1 MADAERRSGRSTTG
15 GATRSQPFLSNRAS
29 GSRADLGRHDR
40 DRRSPNEAGARHHAL
55 VAVEALTSA
64 PAAGATAPA
73 GAPATV
79 AAACGVACSAA
90 PEKRPTDATRHRSN
104 NRRGSVGAL
113 LASAETTGTP
123 GRQVVPAQRQALV
136 LRGDGAALGRG
147 RNARSR
153 TPVPQGDRLD
163 PAAAARD
170 RDRTPTPPS
179 PAQPPTDPGGRDRS
193 HCVTITPGPSS
204 PKFHDGRGNLRAGAP
219 LLCSRREVI

>member
-1 MADAERRSGRSTTG
+1 MTETVGPPTKQAPGITQSSPSRLSLRPPPPALLLQQAHQRRLPRRASRLLG
-15 GATRSQPFLSNRAS
+15 GA
-29 GSRADLGRHDR
+29 
-40 DRRSPNEAGARHHAL
+40 
-55 VAVEALTSA
+55 
-64 PAAGATAPA
+64 
-73 GAPATV
+73 
-79 AAACGVACSAA
+79 
-90 PEKRPTDATRHRSN
+90 EKRPTDATRHRSN

-219 LLCSRREVI
+219 LLCSRREV